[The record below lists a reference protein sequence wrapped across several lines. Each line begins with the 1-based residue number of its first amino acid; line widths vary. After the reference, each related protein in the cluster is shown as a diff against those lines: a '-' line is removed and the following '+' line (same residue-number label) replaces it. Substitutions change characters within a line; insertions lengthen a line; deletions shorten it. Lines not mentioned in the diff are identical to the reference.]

1 MWTSAAA
8 TEECDP
14 SMRTARAAPAASVA
28 PPPAP
33 RAQPAP
39 APVEVQP
46 LAASPIRDEGPL
58 EPELAVAPDS
68 MRAPA
73 PIPEPQPQRNVME
86 PMVLSTDA
94 LFPLSSYAIKP
105 GARENLD
112 TFVAE
117 VLEADYDTIK
127 ITGHT
132 DPTGPAALN
141 ARLSRQR
148 AEAVKRYL
156 VARGVEPDRI
166 VTEGVGSSQ
175 PIVTDVNCSSLPR
188 AKKIACYQP
197 DRRVEIEVKGAR
209 VARDTLRDEPLGAR

>member
-1 MWTSAAA
+1 
-8 TEECDP
+8 
-14 SMRTARAAPAASVA
+14 
-28 PPPAP
+28 
-33 RAQPAP
+33 
-39 APVEVQP
+39 VQP
-46 LAASPIRDEGPL
+46 LAEPTIRDERPL

-68 MRAPA
+68 MRAPE
-73 PIPEPQPQRNVME
+73 PIPEPEPAERNVME

-94 LFPLSSYAIKP
+94 LFGLNSYAIKP
-105 GARENLD
+105 KAREKLD
-112 TFVAE
+112 ALVAE
-117 VLEADYDTIK
+117 LLEADYDTIK

-141 ARLSRQR
+141 TRLSRQR

-175 PIVTDVNCSSLPR
+175 PVVTDVNCSSLPR
-188 AKKIACYQP
+188 AKKIVCYQP

-209 VARDTLRDEPLGAR
+209 VARDTLKDEPLGAR